1 MNLHS
6 TGFYLGSFH
15 IPGDVI
21 LAPMAGISDMP
32 YRLLTRRFGNT
43 LSWTAFVN
51 STEVIGG
58 HPHRLADRLTFASEE
73 KPIVFQVYGS
83 DNQNILDA
91 SRMMLDR
98 KPDILDINLGCSV
111 KAISARGAGAG
122 MLRDLNNVHA
132 LISTLTKELSI
143 PIITKIRLGWDENT
157 KQPVE
162 IAKML
167 EDAGSRLITVHAR
180 TRSQHF
186 QHNADW
192 SAISEVKKAVGIPV
206 IGNGDVKYPQDINLM
221 KNTTGC
227 DAVMI
232 GRAAIGNP
240 WIFSRVDPSD
250 VSPAEKVSVMK
261 VHYELMSDF
270 YGGSKALLL
279 FRKHAAGYLNH
290 FSLNRND
297 RAAIL
302 QSTGKLELF
311 NNLETLI
318 Q

>member
-1 MNLHS
+1 ML
-6 TGFYLGSFH
+6 
-15 IPGDVI
+15 
-21 LAPMAGISDMP
+21 
-32 YRLLTRRFGNT
+32 
-43 LSWTAFVN
+43 
-51 STEVIGG
+51 
-58 HPHRLADRLTFASEE
+58 
-73 KPIVFQVYGS
+73 
-83 DNQNILDA
+83 
-91 SRMMLDR
+91 LDR

-132 LISTLTKELSI
+132 LISTLTKELGI
-143 PIITKIRLGWDENT
+143 PITTKIRLGWDENT

-192 SAISEVKKAVGIPV
+192 SAIYEVKKAVGIPV
-206 IGNGDVKYPQDINLM
+206 IGNGDIKQPEDIEAMLNM
-221 KNTTGC
+221 TGC

-250 VSPAEKVSVMK
+250 VSPAEKVSIMK
-261 VHYELMSDF
+261 EHFELMSDF
-270 YGGSKALLL
+270 YGDSKALLL

-311 NNLETLI
+311 NNLKTLI